1 MPQLEVSTYFTQIFW
16 LITTFMSFWFIM
28 AKLIVPKIA
37 EMVELRKRKCSDY
50 ILKAEEINK
59 KALLVLQQ
67 YEQTLAVAK
76 ANAAEQINQNEQEL
90 KSFIE
95 AKENE
100 INEQLR
106 KKIEE
111 NEEMLEKEKENTL
124 KKIDVLA
131 LNTAYLI
138 SQKLELQS
146 VCNVLSEKI
155 SSKGEH

>member
-16 LITTFMSFWFIM
+16 LITTFISFWFIM

-100 INEQLR
+100 INERLR

-155 SSKGEH
+155 SSKGED

>member
-16 LITTFMSFWFIM
+16 LITTFISFWFIM

-100 INEQLR
+100 INERLR

-124 KKIDVLA
+124 KKIDELA